1 MRSAVEQAVN
11 GGEKNERVSVKL
23 AQDQS
28 GKAVIVAK
36 DRRLL
41 RIDVGDG
48 VIFIYH
54 GDRAQLE
61 KFFKGLAKNAIAIQ
75 ITEII
80 LTNQHHLASSE
91 YQAGKSIGQRV
102 HLQRIK
108 LIAGITYNT
117 GSHLD
122 HNPASIH
129 QKRTT
134 IDPVGM

>member
-80 LTNQHHLASSE
+80 FGNQHLRDLDAVGPESS
-91 YQAGKSIGQRV
+91 
-102 HLQRIK
+102 RIRF
-108 LIAGITYNT
+108 
-117 GSHLD
+117 
-122 HNPASIH
+122 H
-129 QKRTT
+129 QFALTHSGAR
-134 IDPVGM
+134 